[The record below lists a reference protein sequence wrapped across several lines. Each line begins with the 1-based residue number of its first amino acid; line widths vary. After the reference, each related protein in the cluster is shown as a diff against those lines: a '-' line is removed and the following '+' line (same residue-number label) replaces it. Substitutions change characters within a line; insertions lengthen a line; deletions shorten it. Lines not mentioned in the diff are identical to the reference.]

1 MKFFIGFLIMI
12 AGLLGG
18 AYVGGWLMFVKPII
32 EVCKAYDAGTLTGLM
47 VGIAVIKCLLA
58 GAVGCTIFYTGLLI
72 GRFFVD

>member
-1 MKFFIGFLIMI
+1 MI

-18 AYVGGWLMFVKPII
+18 AYVGGWLLFVKPII

-58 GAVGCTIFYTGLLI
+58 GAVGCAIFYTGLLI